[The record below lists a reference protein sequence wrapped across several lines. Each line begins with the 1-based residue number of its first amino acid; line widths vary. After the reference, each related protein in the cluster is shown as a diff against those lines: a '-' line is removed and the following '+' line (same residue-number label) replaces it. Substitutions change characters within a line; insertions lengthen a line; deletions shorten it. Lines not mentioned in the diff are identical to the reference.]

1 MSTFAAYLKK
11 ERMESSR
18 QSKYL
23 VLGAFFGF
31 FALSTPIMLR
41 LMPSIIESQMPSFPK
56 ELMEFDAVYSVQNY
70 IRNIYQLG
78 NMAVAFVLMGV
89 LADERL
95 QGKLVYPVS
104 QGASIAGVVGAK
116 LVHYGVAVSAIVFAS
131 TMLNYYY
138 SVVLFPGNNPGIVA
152 AAQSAGL
159 LAAYFATRV
168 VLVAFASAMFTKPLA
183 AGLVALAVSY
193 VEPIFTSLPR
203 WKSFVA
209 YSLIDIAGNSLGTG
223 SGMGM
228 GTGTMPGAVAGV
240 GVGDGAVG
248 GASAGAMM
256 AVGRTGNEVNGWVLA
271 AALIVEVAVIALVTV
286 WRMRS
291 VEIAPGAGGQ

>member
-1 MSTFAAYLKK
+1 MSTFTAYLKK
-11 ERMESSR
+11 EQMESSR

-23 VLGAFFGF
+23 ILGAFFGF

-41 LMPSIIESQMPSFPK
+41 LVPSIMESQMPGFPK

-70 IRNIYQLG
+70 IKNIYQLG

-104 QGASIAGVVGAK
+104 QGASMAGVVGAK
-116 LVHYGVAVSAIVFAS
+116 LVHYAAAVSAVVFAS

-138 SVVLFPGNNPGIVA
+138 SVRLFPGSDPAIA
-152 AAQSAGL
+152 AAARSAGL

-168 VLVAFASAMFTKPLA
+168 VIVVFASALFTKALA
-183 AGLVALAVSY
+183 AGLAALVVSY
-193 VEPIFTSLPR
+193 VEPIVTSLPR

-209 YSLIDIAGNSLGTG
+209 YSLIDMANKSLGP
-223 SGMGM
+223 SMGM
-228 GTGTMPGAVAGV
+228 MPGAGAGP
-240 GVGDGAVG
+240 GPGAVG
-248 GASAGAMM
+248 GAGAGAMM
-256 AVGRTGNEVNGWVLA
+256 AVGRTGSEINGWVLT
-271 AALIVEVAVIALVTV
+271 AALIVEVAVMVLMTV
-286 WRMRS
+286 WRMKNA
-291 VEIAPGAGGQ
+291 EIAPGAGAQ

>member
-1 MSTFAAYLKK
+1 MSTFTAYLKK

-23 VLGAFFGF
+23 ILGAIFGF

-41 LMPSIIESQMPSFPK
+41 LMPSIIESQMPGFPK

-70 IRNIYQLG
+70 IKNIYQLG

-104 QGASIAGVVGAK
+104 QGASMAGVVGAK
-116 LVHYGVAVSAIVFAS
+116 LVHYGAAVSAIVFAS

-138 SVVLFPGNNPGIVA
+138 SVVLFPGSNPGVAA
-152 AAQSAGL
+152 AAQSAGM

-168 VLVAFASAMFTKPLA
+168 VVVVFASALFAKPLA
-183 AGLVALAVSY
+183 AGLAALVVSY
-193 VEPIFTSLPR
+193 VEPIIASLPR
-203 WKSFVA
+203 WKPFVA
-209 YSLIDIAGNSLGTG
+209 YSLIDLAGNSLGIGT
-223 SGMGM
+223 GMGAGM
-228 GTGTMPGAVAGV
+228 GTMPGAEG
-240 GVGDGAVG
+240 
-248 GASAGAMM
+248 MI
-256 AVGRTGNEVNGWVLA
+256 AVGRAGSEVNGWVLA
-271 AALIVEVAVIALVTV
+271 AALTVEVAAMVLAAI

-291 VEIAPGAGGQ
+291 VEIAPGAGVQ

>member
-1 MSTFAAYLKK
+1 MSTFTAYLRK

-23 VLGAFFGF
+23 ILGAFFGF

-41 LMPSIIESQMPSFPK
+41 LMPSIIESQMPGFPQ
-56 ELMEFDAVYSVQNY
+56 ELMKFDAVYSVQNY

-104 QGASIAGVVGAK
+104 QGASMTGVVGAK
-116 LVHYGVAVSAIVFAS
+116 FVHYGAAVSAIVFAS

-138 SVVLFPGNNPGIVA
+138 SVVLFPGSDPGIVA
-152 AAQSAGL
+152 AVRSAGL

-168 VLVAFASAMFTKPLA
+168 VIVVFASALFTKPLA
-183 AGLVALAVSY
+183 AGLAALVVSY
-193 VEPIFTSLPR
+193 VEPIIASLPR
-203 WKSFVA
+203 WKSLVA
-209 YSLIDIAGNSLGTG
+209 YSLIDMASRTLGP
-223 SGMGM
+223 GM
-228 GTGTMPGAVAGV
+228 GTMPAGR
-240 GVGDGAVG
+240 
-248 GASAGAMM
+248 AGS
-256 AVGRTGNEVNGWVLA
+256 EVSGWVLA
-271 AALIVEVAVIALVTV
+271 VALMAEVAAMALAAI
-286 WRMRS
+286 WRMKS
-291 VEIAPGAGGQ
+291 VEIAPGAGAQ